1 MKNLIYL
8 MLVFLCF
15 TSCKKL
21 TVKEEKTFYEIN
33 VPKPTNGFFIS
44 SAIHVT
50 LMVDGKADIVPGGD
64 VSDRG
69 TYKIK
74 GKKLI
79 VTAGKEYEFDIIS
92 ETEIKYGERI
102 LRLE

>member
-1 MKNLIYL
+1 MKNLIYSTIL
-8 MLVFLCF
+8 FICF

-33 VPKPTNGFFIS
+33 VLKPDGYLT
-44 SAIHVT
+44 SAIRVT
-50 LMVDGKADIVPGGD
+50 LMVDSKADIVPGGD
-64 VSDRG
+64 VAYRG

-74 GKKLI
+74 GKKLT
-79 VTAGKEYEFDIIS
+79 VTSGKEYEFEITS

-102 LRLE
+102 LRLQ

>member
-8 MLVFLCF
+8 TLLFLCF

-33 VPKPTNGFFIS
+33 VPKPNGYLS
-44 SAIHVT
+44 SAIRVT

-74 GKKLI
+74 GKKLTI
-79 VTAGKEYEFDIIS
+79 TTVKEYEFEITS

-102 LRLE
+102 LRLQ

>member
-8 MLVFLCF
+8 ILLFLCF
-15 TSCKKL
+15 NSCKKL

-33 VPKPTNGFFIS
+33 VPKPNGYLS
-44 SAIHVT
+44 SAMRVT
-50 LMVDGKADIVPGGD
+50 LMVDGKADILPGGD
-64 VSDRG
+64 VSDMG

-74 GKKLI
+74 GKKLT
-79 VTAGKEYEFDIIS
+79 VTTVKEYEFEITS

>member
-8 MLVFLCF
+8 MLLFLCF

-33 VPKPTNGFFIS
+33 VPKPDGYLT
-44 SAIHVT
+44 SAIRVT
-50 LMVDGKADIVPGGD
+50 IMVDGKADIVPGGD
-64 VSDRG
+64 VSYRG

-74 GKKLI
+74 GKKLTVI
-79 VTAGKEYEFDIIS
+79 AEKEYEFAITS
-92 ETEIKYGERI
+92 ETEIKYGERV
-102 LRLE
+102 LRLQ